1 MGNVLM
7 EIDGLTFCLTRPEY
21 LDLILN
27 IEEANSNFVFV
38 WPKERHIE
46 AIDRMDEVHISI
58 INAAAKELVGYII
71 LAGAGGEDNVLEFRR
86 MAIASKGR
94 GYGRTSVRF
103 IKKYCFEVLKCH
115 RLWLDVYTD
124 NERAIN
130 LYNSE
135 GFVQE
140 GILRECKKHGD
151 EYRSMVI
158 MSMLEQEYRG

>member
-1 MGNVLM
+1 MRSVIM
-7 EIDGLTFCLTRPEY
+7 EMDGLEFCYTKPEY
-21 LDLILN
+21 LDLISS
-27 IEEANSNFVFV
+27 IEKNNSNFVFV

-46 AIDRMDEVHISI
+46 AIGRMDEVHISVV
-58 INAAAKELVGYII
+58 NSSGGELVGYII
-71 LAGAGGEDNVLEFRR
+71 LAGVGGEDRVLEFRR
-86 MAIASKGR
+86 MAIADKGR
-94 GYGRTSVRF
+94 GYGRISVRF

-115 RLWLDVYTD
+115 RVWLDAYTD

-140 GILRECKKHGD
+140 GILRECKRNGN

-158 MSMLEQEYRG
+158 MSMLEQEYKG